1 MNQKLTQSQL
11 AQVVAEV
18 ERLSQQREAEL
29 DREQVK
35 EILQELQ
42 LPDDLLDEAL
52 VQIKR
57 REALAKEQKRNLAI
71 GVVVGVAL
79 VGGISSSIIWMNQR
93 KEAIANKMANISVSQ
108 SRITLA
114 KDSGDNFTVFDRQQ
128 SPQLYYR
135 VTLQNAPQGE
145 KLSLGC
151 DWIDSTGQVVHQN
164 RYQTKTINQDIW
176 PTYCRYQLGTAAEAG
191 TWQVEMTMGD
201 RLLSQTEFT
210 VK

>member
-1 MNQKLTQSQL
+1 MNEKLTQSQL

-42 LPDDLLDEAL
+42 LPDELLDEAL

-57 REALAKEQKRNLAI
+57 REALAKQQKRNLAI
-71 GVVVGVAL
+71 SLVVGVAL
-79 VGGISSSIIWMNQR
+79 VGGISSSIVWMNQR
-93 KEAIANKMANISVSQ
+93 QEPIANISVSQ
-108 SRITLA
+108 NRITLA
-114 KDSGDNFTVFDRQQ
+114 KDSGDSLTVFDRQQ
-128 SPQLYYR
+128 RPQIYYR
-135 VTLQNAPQGE
+135 VTLQNAPQGD

-151 DWIDSTGQVVHQN
+151 DWIDPTGQIVHQN
-164 RYQTKTINQDIW
+164 RYQTKTINKDVW
-176 PTYCRYQLGTAAEAG
+176 PTYCRYQLGTAAQPG
-191 TWQVEMTMGD
+191 TWQVNMTMGD